1 VLGQRFVVPAVFHVS
16 TLVRQSQIT
25 RSCSR
30 ACVTPAS
37 KVTVQPR
44 TPPELGRS
52 LAKDRFINIV
62 DLITEFYLAS
72 HDFNGIALP
81 QLSQRCNCTKDELVD
96 ALGEPIRQRHVGIVF
111 GSDDNP
117 HIQRT
122 GFREPEDQIA
132 RLADDF
138 EWSCAYPRSTIL
150 SESVDAAQ
158 FNSEP
163 YKLAL
168 ALGEPQLAYRAF
180 DLSVLEFYR
189 NDPRYLYHAN
199 DMSGRIC
206 IADEHFQTGTVPE
219 SDEILLESFGFA
231 YDDDMNRAVAVFLRY
246 LRRLSPEHQQIWQ
259 AKQLPDGYKL
269 HPEYFNSS
277 LRGAFPTHV
286 SIHDAFLA
294 ELFVINCMAKEMGR
308 KQLFRQD
315 YGRYLEGKPP
325 KFSFLIRPTAGE
337 FNSYVLLLDQL
348 LSDNINVHFF
358 ADDVEREKDVE
369 RSDGKIEVQR
379 KGTIQILDEWMR
391 KYFTFSDPQPWDE
404 CIAGMKRVRKLRQ
417 KPAHAVNEDRFDQ
430 QYFKDQRELILA
442 AYKSIRTIRLL
453 LANHPDVIE
462 ASIDVPST
470 LLEGKILPH

>member
-1 VLGQRFVVPAVFHVS
+1 M
-16 TLVRQSQIT
+16 
-25 RSCSR
+25 
-30 ACVTPAS
+30 
-37 KVTVQPR
+37 
-44 TPPELGRS
+44 
-52 LAKDRFINIV
+52 
-62 DLITEFYLAS
+62 
-72 HDFNGIALP
+72 
-81 QLSQRCNCTKDELVD
+81 VD

-231 YDDDMNRAVAVFLRY
+231 YDDDMNRAVHTKRPSVNT
-246 LRRLSPEHQQIWQ
+246 
-259 AKQLPDGYKL
+259 
-269 HPEYFNSS
+269 HPINRIGLNSMRS
-277 LRGAFPTHV
+277 SSDKT
-286 SIHDAFLA
+286 
-294 ELFVINCMAKEMGR
+294 MASTKGSM
-308 KQLFRQD
+308 
-315 YGRYLEGKPP
+315 P
-325 KFSFLIRPTAGE
+325 
-337 FNSYVLLLDQL
+337 
-348 LSDNINVHFF
+348 
-358 ADDVEREKDVE
+358 E
-369 RSDGKIEVQR
+369 RSVPEKSV
-379 KGTIQILDEWMR
+379 
-391 KYFTFSDPQPWDE
+391 S
-404 CIAGMKRVRKLRQ
+404 AS
-417 KPAHAVNEDRFDQ
+417 EDAQ
-430 QYFKDQRELILA
+430 
-442 AYKSIRTIRLL
+442 
-453 LANHPDVIE
+453 DV
-462 ASIDVPST
+462 
-470 LLEGKILPH
+470 